1 MFIYSQYDN
10 FVDVLKKLD
19 FFGDDL
25 YLENNFPEIVFTKNP
40 PTNLHPKHYIAL
52 EFAEILDATAVYFK
66 YYDDNRF
73 CVPQV
78 YFYDNSNGIYD
89 KNKIAEIHRNVY
101 SSCQVNIICFIEKTT
116 ISLFDT
122 RKAIVVKSI
131 KSNSNLLFTNEEEIS
146 NEDCIIEKEFE
157 LSDLLPLKKFFS
169 AKKLNT
175 NLFWETNEASI
186 HFLNNTSAYGELV
199 KALNLIRKSFIEIF
213 KGLEIFKDKLDDAE
227 SLAQE
232 ILFKC
237 ILIKYLEEN
246 GKNFAEEFYLDK
258 KLKYSN
264 LYDFLYND
272 NFIELLEKFESH
284 FNGNVFD
291 LDDDKKELISK
302 IKLSVL
308 AECLEGKLGSN
319 KTLYI
324 WKMYSFKYIPIELIS
339 NFYEEFI
346 PKIDKKIK
354 GTVYTPSFLVNFLI
368 DECLPISDK
377 KEDLN
382 YNIKLADVSCGSGIF
397 ITSAFKRLVQRWR
410 VANMEN
416 GVLAIPKLEVV
427 QNILT
432 NNIFGVDIHPTSV
445 KLSKFSLLLA
455 MCQML
460 PNEEIWYKWTNEKV
474 FKDTKRKVFINLN
487 NNIFQEDFFDFLSK
501 EAYFKFHNSFDLI
514 IGNPPFKLIGKTEYL
529 KNISK
534 LKTIGF
540 EFKVEVPRYQLAL
553 MFLET
558 SSILLKE
565 KGDLCFIQKSTSLI
579 HNKTENSQ
587 NYKRHFFNQFYV
599 HQVIDFTLLKDVLFE
614 KALVE
619 TCVVFYKKEIK
630 QEYSTLHIVSKL
642 LKNTKDGIS
651 FEFDYYDFFEISK
664 EDVCNEKNIWRI
676 NLLGGNRLNHLINK
690 LEQKTSTQT
699 NLEDYLYNILEIPKK
714 RYAEGYM
721 VRNNVTKNPKKAD
734 YLNGKFGITANNIDR
749 NSFTKDIIDK
759 DLEFHRIAT
768 KELFIAPQIII
779 KESIEDNGIPI
790 YIMYKDTPF
799 DSRIIGISADQV
811 YINYLE
817 SLYETLI
824 KNQRVYCLQSIS
836 TSSQF
841 YFRGNTAIQ
850 KQDVDNWTIPL
861 DGTEIK
867 LSFAEKLIMD
877 DVLDFTYP
885 SWQFGENAETN
896 IVISKNNENEVLNAF
911 ADIFNQSFNAV
922 YKKENKEQRLR
933 KLFIGSDFFA
943 LEFYYSD
950 EVYETEIVLK
960 AAADIKIEEIIKN
973 NISRNAIVN
982 RVLKIYGE
990 NTITLIKPKNLRFW
1004 LKSIALR
1011 DADDVFDE
1019 MIAAGF

>member
-1 MFIYSQYDN
+1 MEKIQEN
-10 FVDVLKKLD
+10 ELLIEVLKKLD
-19 FFGDDL
+19 FFSTDSSI
-25 YLENNFPEIVFTKNP
+25 ENDFPEIVFAKNP
-40 PTNLHPKHYIAL
+40 PLNLHPKHYIAL
-52 EFAEILDATAVYFK
+52 EFAEILEADAVYFK

-78 YFYDNSNGIYD
+78 YFYDNSSGIYD

-116 ISLFDT
+116 LSLFDT
-122 RKAIVVKSI
+122 RQPIKI
-131 KSNSNLLFTNEEEIS
+131 KSLKSKSNELFSNEESIS

-157 LSDLLPLKKFFS
+157 LSDLVPLKKFFS

-175 NLFWETNEASI
+175 NLFWETDEAAK
-186 HFLNNTSAYGELV
+186 HFSNNTSAYGELV

-213 KGLEIFKDKLDDAE
+213 KGFEIFKENLDDAE

-246 GKNFAEEFYLDK
+246 GKTFAEEFYKEK
-258 KLKYSN
+258 KLKYSS
-264 LYDFLYND
+264 LYDFLYNN
-272 NFIELLEKFESH
+272 NFIELLEKFENH

-291 LDDDKKELISK
+291 LNEDKKELIKK
-302 IKLSVL
+302 INLSSL

-319 KTLYI
+319 KTLYL

-368 DECLPISDK
+368 DECLPISNK
-377 KEDLN
+377 KNDLN
-382 YNIKLADVSCGSGIF
+382 YNVKLADVSCGSGIF

-410 VANMEN
+410 VAKMEN
-416 GVLAIPKLEVV
+416 GILAIPKLEIV

-487 NNIFQEDFFDFLSK
+487 NNVFKEDFFDFLTK
-501 EAYFKFHNSFDLI
+501 EEYHKFHNSFDLI
-514 IGNPPFKLIGKTEYL
+514 IGNPPFKLIGKIEYL
-529 KNISK
+529 KHINK
-534 LKTIGF
+534 LKTVGF

-553 MFLET
+553 MFLEA
-558 SSILLKE
+558 SGILLKE
-565 KGDLCFIQKSTSLI
+565 KADLCFIQKSTSLI
-579 HNKTENSQ
+579 HNKKENSQ
-587 NYKRHFFNQFYV
+587 NYKSHFFNQFYV
-599 HQVIDFTLLKDVLFE
+599 HQIIDFTLLKDVLFE

-619 TCVVFYKKEIK
+619 TCAIFYKKEKK
-630 QEYSTLHIVSKL
+630 QDYSTLHIVSKL

-651 FEFDYYDFFEISK
+651 FEFDYYDFFEIPK
-664 EDVCNEKNIWRI
+664 ESVCNEKNIWRI
-676 NLLGGNRLNHLINK
+676 NLLGSNRLNHLINK

-699 NLEDYLYNILEIPKK
+699 NLEDYLYNILKFPKK

-721 VRNNVTKNPKKAD
+721 VKNNVTKNPKKAD
-734 YLNGKFGITANNIDR
+734 YLNGKFGITANNIDH
-749 NSFTKDIIDK
+749 NSFTKEMIDK
-759 DLEFHRIAT
+759 DIEFHRIVT
-768 KELFIAPQIII
+768 KELFTAPQILI
-779 KESIEDNGIPI
+779 KESIEDNNIPI
-790 YIMYKDTPF
+790 HMMYEDTPF
-799 DSRIIGISADQV
+799 DSRIIGISADQD

-817 SLYETLI
+817 ILYETLI

-850 KQDVDNWTIPL
+850 KQDIDNWAIPL
-861 DGTEIK
+861 NGTEIK
-867 LSFAEKLIMD
+867 LSFAEKIIMN

-885 SWQFGENAETN
+885 SWQLGEDAKTN
-896 IVISKNNENEVLNAF
+896 KIISKKEENKILYDF
-911 ADIFNQSFNAV
+911 ADIFNQSFNSI

-933 KLFIGSDFFA
+933 KLCIGNDFYA
-943 LEFYYSD
+943 LEFYYSN
-950 EVYETEIVLK
+950 ENHETKIIEN
-960 AAADIKIEEIIKN
+960 ADFQIEEIIKN
-973 NISRNAIVN
+973 NVSRNAVVN

-990 NTITLIKPKNLRFW
+990 NTITFIKPKNLRFW

-1011 DADDVFDE
+1011 DADDVFDDIIE
-1019 MIAAGF
+1019 NGLK

>member
-1 MFIYSQYDN
+1 MGKIQENDFL
-10 FVDVLKKLD
+10 VDVLKKLD
-19 FFGDDL
+19 FFSTENAI
-25 YLENNFPEIVFTKNP
+25 ENNFPEIVFTKNP
-40 PTNLHPKHYIAL
+40 PSNLHPKHYIAL
-52 EFAEILDATAVYFK
+52 EFAEILEADAVYFK

-73 CVPQV
+73 CIPQV
-78 YFYDNSNGIYD
+78 YFYDNSNEIYD
-89 KNKIAEIHRNVY
+89 KNKIAVIHRNVY

-122 RKAIVVKSI
+122 RQPIKI
-131 KSNSNLLFTNEEEIS
+131 KSLKSKSNLLFSDEEIIS

-157 LSDLLPLKKFFS
+157 LSDLLPLKKFFT

-175 NLFWETNEASI
+175 NLFWETNEASK
-186 HFLNNTSAYGELV
+186 HFFNNTSAYGELV
-199 KALNLIRKSFIEIF
+199 KALNLIRKNFIEIF
-213 KGLEIFKDKLDDAE
+213 KGFEVFKDKIDDAE

-246 GKNFAEEFYLDK
+246 GKNFAEEFYKDK

-264 LYDFLYND
+264 LYDFLLNN
-272 NFIELLEKFESH
+272 NFIELLEKFENH

-291 LDDDKKELISK
+291 LDDDKKELINN
-302 IKLSVL
+302 INLSSL

-368 DECLPISDK
+368 DECLPISNK

-410 VANMEN
+410 VSKMEN
-416 GVLAIPKLEVV
+416 GVLAIPKLEIV

-460 PNEEIWYKWTNEKV
+460 PNEEIWYKWTDEKV

-487 NNIFQEDFFDFLSK
+487 NNIFQEDFFDFLTK
-501 EAYFKFHNSFDLI
+501 EEYKKFHNSYDLI

-529 KNISK
+529 KHINK
-534 LKTIGF
+534 LKKIDF

-553 MFLET
+553 MFLEA

-579 HNKTENSQ
+579 HNKNENSQ
-587 NYKRHFFNQFYV
+587 KYKSHFFNQYYV

-619 TCVVFYKKEIK
+619 TCAVFYKKEKK
-630 QEYSTLHIVSKL
+630 QDYSTLHIVSRL

-664 EDVCNEKNIWRI
+664 ESVCNEKNIWRI
-676 NLLGGNRLNHLINK
+676 DLLGGNRLNHLINK
-690 LEQKTSTQT
+690 LEQKTSNQT
-699 NLEDYLYNILEIPKK
+699 NLEDFLYNYLNLSKE
-714 RYAEGYM
+714 RFAEGYM
-721 VRNNVTKNPKKAD
+721 VKNKNTKNPKKAD
-734 YLNGKFGITANNIDR
+734 YLNGKFGITANTIDY
-749 NSFTKDIIDK
+749 NSFTKDKIDL
-759 DLEFHRIAT
+759 DIEFHRIRT
-768 KELFIAPQIII
+768 KELFTSPQILI
-779 KESIEDNGIPI
+779 KESIEENNIPI
-790 YIMYKDTPF
+790 HIMYEDTPF
-799 DSRIIGISADQV
+799 DSRIIGISADMD
-811 YINYLE
+811 YINSLE
-817 SLYETLI
+817 TLYETLI

-850 KQDVDNWTIPL
+850 KQDIDNWAIPL

-867 LSFAEKLIMD
+867 LSFAEKIIMD
-877 DVLDFTYP
+877 DILDFTYP
-885 SWQFGENAETN
+885 SWQLGENAETN
-896 IVISKNNENEVLNAF
+896 KIISENVEIQILNDF
-911 ADIFNQSFNAV
+911 ADIFNRSFNAI

-933 KLFIGSDFFA
+933 KLFIGQNFYS
-943 LEFYYSD
+943 LEFHYSTENYD
-950 EVYETEIVLK
+950 TEIIEN
-960 AAADIKIEEIIKN
+960 ADFQIEEIIKN

-982 RVLKIYGE
+982 RVLKIYGK
-990 NTITLIKPKNLRFW
+990 NTITLIKPKNLRYW

-1011 DADDVFDE
+1011 DADDVFDDIIE
-1019 MIAAGF
+1019 NGLK